1 MKTVSNKKRVNIEI
15 NRPIQNI
22 GEIRNIIV
30 EMGYDYVY
38 LSDDEVKKLLI
49 TGVLNKE
56 TDEHQINIRLCLLN
70 MDEDMSISV
79 GKMDPVK
86 NHGEIYGFD
95 SFIDNLIATDMTG
108 RGEDLVVRFA
118 VNDEIIIDDEDE
130 PMTVHECMQF
140 LRDFMVNKI
149 IDELFIMMPILADG
163 EVYSP
168 DDDIRYTIF
177 NCYRRDPLDNAI
189 EDEEDEENSDG

>member
-1 MKTVSNKKRVNIEI
+1 MSNKKRVNIEI

-86 NHGEIYGFD
+86 KHGEIYGFD

-108 RGEDLVVRFA
+108 RGEDLVIRFT
-118 VNDEIIIDDEDE
+118 VNDEIIIDDKDD

-140 LRDFMVNKI
+140 LRDFMMNKI
-149 IDELFIMMPILADG
+149 IDELFIMMPILTDDK
-163 EVYSP
+163 VYSP
-168 DDDIRYTIF
+168 DDEDIRYTLF
-177 NCYRRDPLDNAI
+177 HCYRC
-189 EDEEDEENSDG
+189 GF